1 MKYYTGASERGPS
14 DDLLAVTPDR
24 FACCILRERSLERS
38 RIALR
43 ASDIALDIP
52 DVRQYPA
59 SASFRV
65 HRMST
70 VVMF

>member
-1 MKYYTGASERGPS
+1 MPEHLNATLASTPWPSLPIVSHAVFYASAPS
-14 DDLLAVTPDR
+14 DGRALL
-24 FACCILRERSLERS
+24 LG
-38 RIALR
+38 